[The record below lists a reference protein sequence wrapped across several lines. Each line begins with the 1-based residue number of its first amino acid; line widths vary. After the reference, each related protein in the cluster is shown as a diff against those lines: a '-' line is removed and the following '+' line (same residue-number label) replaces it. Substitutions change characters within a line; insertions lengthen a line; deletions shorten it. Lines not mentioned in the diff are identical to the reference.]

1 MKDDMGVVS
10 KDPEVVKRSLPQG
23 NGVSGADVPRGT
35 PAVGALPLVL
45 AVPAR
50 STVQAAQTKA
60 IDTSVTKK
68 SKKVVKSAGDRPSK
82 EQHEDELFVLMEA
95 DFLSRDR
102 DGDGVI
108 SPAEFRRVG
117 VERSLSK
124 ARVDKIWRKADADQD
139 GVLSFSEYLGAASLV
154 GGSA

>member
-1 MKDDMGVVS
+1 MDLVS
-10 KDPEVVKRSLPQG
+10 KDPEVGKRSLPLG
-23 NGVSGADVPRGT
+23 NGVSGADVPRGG

-45 AVPAR
+45 AVPTR

-60 IDTSVTKK
+60 IGTSATKK
-68 SKKVVKSAGDRPSK
+68 SKQVVKSAGDRPSW
-82 EQHEDELFVLMEA
+82 EQHQGLFVLMEA
-95 DFLSRDR
+95 DFLYRDR

-124 ARVDKIWRKADADQD
+124 ARVDKILREADADQD

>member
-1 MKDDMGVVS
+1 MDLVS
-10 KDPEVVKRSLPQG
+10 KDPEVGKRSLPLG
-23 NGVSGADVPRGT
+23 NGVSGADVPRGN

-45 AVPAR
+45 AVPSM

-60 IDTSVTKK
+60 IDTSAKKK
-68 SKKVVKSAGDRPSK
+68 SQKVVKSAGDRPSW
-82 EQHEDELFVLMEA
+82 EQHQGLFVLMEA
-95 DFLSRDR
+95 DFLSRDW

-124 ARVDKIWRKADADQD
+124 ARVDKIWRKTDADQE

>member
-1 MKDDMGVVS
+1 MKDDMDIVS

-23 NGVSGADVPRGT
+23 KGVSGADVPWGT
-35 PAVGALPLVL
+35 PVVGALPLVL
-45 AVPAR
+45 AVPTR

-68 SKKVVKSAGDRPSK
+68 SKKVVKSAGDRPSR
-82 EQHEDELFVLMEA
+82 EQHEGELFVLMEA
-95 DFLSRDR
+95 NFQARDR

-124 ARVDKIWRKADADQD
+124 ARVDKILREADADQD
-139 GVLSFSEYLGAASLV
+139 GVLSFSEYLTAVSKN
-154 GGSA
+154 